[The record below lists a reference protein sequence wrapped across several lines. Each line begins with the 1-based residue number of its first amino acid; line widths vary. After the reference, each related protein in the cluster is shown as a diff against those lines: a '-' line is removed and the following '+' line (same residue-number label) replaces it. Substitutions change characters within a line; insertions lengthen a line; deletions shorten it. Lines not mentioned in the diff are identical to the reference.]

1 MEMKNQMKQEGNEVK
16 EQVNQQVKEEIK
28 TLEEIIQKEYGN
40 IAGMVVVKNGEIRY
54 EQYFNDCTI
63 TSPIHVFS
71 VTKSI
76 ISALIGIAIDQ
87 GLIKSVNQK
96 VLEFFPEYEVNQ
108 GDHIIQNVT
117 LKHLL
122 TMTTPYKY
130 EEGPY
135 MQYFISEDWVKFSLG
150 LVGGQGEIGQFRY
163 APLIGPDILS
173 GILIRATGKSVLDF
187 ATEFLFSPLG
197 ISVKENI
204 SFHSQE
210 EQYYAFLGAKD
221 RSGWATDPTGVNTAG
236 WGLTLTA
243 MDMAKLGQL
252 YLYKGNWNGKQ
263 LLSTAWIEESTQ
275 EHSHSAQLNLAYGYL
290 WWVDEDHCF
299 AAVGDSGNVIYVNT
313 EKQMVVSIASLYIQE
328 AKDRM
333 EFIKTYVEPLFCI

>member
-1 MEMKNQMKQEGNEVK
+1 MKQEGNEVK
-16 EQVNQQVKEEIK
+16 EVKEEVK
-28 TLEEIIQKEYGN
+28 TLEEIILREYRN
-40 IAGMVVVKNGEIRY
+40 IAGIVVLKNGETRY
-54 EQYFNDCTI
+54 EQYFNNCTI
-63 TSPIHVFS
+63 TNPIHVFS

-96 VLEFFPEYEVNQ
+96 VLDFFPEYEVEQ
-108 GDHIIQNVT
+108 EDHIIKNIT

-122 TMTTPYKY
+122 TMTIPYKY
-130 EEGPY
+130 EEEPY
-135 MQYFISEDWVKFSLG
+135 IHYFTSEDWVKFSLG
-150 LVGGQGEIGQFRY
+150 FVGGQGEIGQFRY
-163 APLIGPDILS
+163 TPLIGPDILS
-173 GILIRATGKSVLDF
+173 GILVRATGKTVLDF
-187 ATEFLFSPLG
+187 ATEFLLSPLG

-204 SFHSQE
+204 VFHSQE
-210 EQYYAFLGAKD
+210 EQLAFLVAKD
-221 RSGWATDPTGVNTAG
+221 RSGWVTDPTGVNTAG

-263 LLSTAWIEESTQ
+263 LLSTEWIEESTK
-275 EHSHSAQLNLAYGYL
+275 EHSHSIQLNLAYGYL
-290 WWVDEDHCF
+290 WWVGEDHSF

-313 EKQMVVSIASLYIQE
+313 EKQLVVSIASLYMQE

-333 EFIKTYVEPLFCI
+333 EFIKKYVEPLFSI

>member
-1 MEMKNQMKQEGNEVK
+1 MKNQMKQEGNEVK
-16 EQVNQQVKEEIK
+16 EVMEEVKI
-28 TLEEIIQKEYGN
+28 LGEIIQKEYGN

-63 TSPIHVFS
+63 TNPIHVFS

-96 VLEFFPEYEVNQ
+96 VLDFFPEYEVEQ
-108 GDHIIQNVT
+108 DEHIIQNVT
-117 LKHLL
+117 IKHLL
-122 TMTTPYKY
+122 TMTAPFKY
-130 EEGPY
+130 EEEPY
-135 MQYFISEDWVKFSLG
+135 IQYFTSEDWVKFSLG
-150 LVGGQGEIGQFRY
+150 LVGGQAEIGQFRY
-163 APLIGPDILS
+163 TPLIGPDILS
-173 GILIRATGKSVLDF
+173 GILVRTTNKTVLDF

-204 SFHSQE
+204 FFHHQE
-210 EQYYAFLGAKD
+210 EQLAFLAAKN
-221 RSGWATDPTGVNTAG
+221 RSGWVTDPTGVNTAG

-252 YLYKGNWNGKQ
+252 YLYKGDWSGKQ
-263 LLSTAWIEESTQ
+263 LISKVWIEESTK
-275 EHSHSAQLNLAYGYL
+275 EHSRSAQLNLAYGYL
-290 WWVDEDHCF
+290 WWIEEGNSF

-313 EKQMVVSIASLYIQE
+313 EKQIVVSIASLYMQE

-333 EFIKTYVEPLFCI
+333 EFIKKYVEPLFCI

>member
-1 MEMKNQMKQEGNEVK
+1 MKQERNEVK
-16 EQVNQQVKEEIK
+16 EINEIKKEVK
-28 TLEEIIQKEYGN
+28 TLEEIIQKEYRN
-40 IAGMVVVKNGEIRY
+40 IAGIVVLQNGETRY
-54 EQYFNDCTI
+54 EQYYNDCTI

-87 GLIKSVNQK
+87 GLIKSVDQK
-96 VLEFFPEYEVNQ
+96 VLDFFPEYEVDQ
-108 GDHIIQNVT
+108 EDHIIQNVT

-130 EEGPY
+130 EEEPY
-135 MQYFISEDWVKFSLG
+135 IHYFTSEDWVKFSLG

-163 APLIGPDILS
+163 TPLIGPDILS
-173 GILIRATGKSVLDF
+173 GILVRATGKTVLDF

-204 SFHSQE
+204 IFHSQE
-210 EQYYAFLGAKD
+210 EQLAFLAAKD
-221 RSGWATDPTGVNTAG
+221 RSGWVTDPTGINTAG

-243 MDMAKLGQL
+243 IDMAKLGQL
-252 YLYKGNWNGKQ
+252 YLYKGNWNGRK
-263 LLSTAWIEESTQ
+263 LISTAWVEESTQ
-275 EHSHSAQLNLAYGYL
+275 EQSHSAQLNLAYGYL
-290 WWVDEDHCF
+290 WWVDEGHSF

-313 EKQMVVSIASLYIQE
+313 EKQIVVSIASLYMQE

-333 EFIKTYVEPLFCI
+333 EFIKKYVEPLFSI

>member
-1 MEMKNQMKQEGNEVK
+1 MVEMEMKNEMKQEGNEVK
-16 EQVNQQVKEEIK
+16 EVKEEVK
-28 TLEEIIQKEYGN
+28 KLEEIILKEYGN
-40 IAGMVVVKNGEIRY
+40 IAGMVVLKNGETRY
-54 EQYFNDCTI
+54 EQYFNDCRT

-87 GLIKSVNQK
+87 GLIKCVNQK
-96 VLEFFPEYEVNQ
+96 VLDFFPEYEVEQ
-108 GDHIIQNVT
+108 RDHIIQNVT

-130 EEGPY
+130 EEEPY
-135 MQYFISEDWVKFSLG
+135 IHYFTSEDWVKFSLG

-163 APLIGPDILS
+163 TPLIGPDILS
-173 GILIRATGKSVLDF
+173 GILIRATGKTVLDF
-187 ATEFLFSPLG
+187 ATEFLLSPLG

-204 SFHSQE
+204 IFHSQE
-210 EQYYAFLGAKD
+210 EQLAFLATKD
-221 RSGWATDPTGVNTAG
+221 RSGWVTDPTGVNTAG

-263 LLSTAWIEESTQ
+263 ILSTAWIEESTK
-275 EHSHSAQLNLAYGYL
+275 EHSRSAQLNLAYGYL
-290 WWVDEDHCF
+290 WWVDDDNSF

-313 EKQMVVSIASLYIQE
+313 ERQMVVSIASLYMQE

-333 EFIKTYVEPLFCI
+333 EFIKKYVEPLFTI